1 MPALASRR
9 TDVIVAAVLAAIS
22 VAQVLLFP
30 IAPRAI
36 GVVIALSSTIPVAF
50 RRTHPVA
57 ALIAGTAWWAYPTDG
72 YLVIGY
78 VASFLLLYSF
88 AVAVDDLRVVI
99 AAPLILF
106 GLSVIA
112 LLRNDEP
119 IGEWLG
125 SILAV
130 SAPVAVG
137 RFVRRERERTH
148 QAAVSEERARI
159 ARELHDVVAHGV
171 SVIAVQADAA
181 EAALEYDPARAATP
195 LRSIRGSAHDA
206 LAEMRRMVGVLGET
220 HERGPQPG
228 LAQLPALIQ
237 ESGATLEVTG
247 EPSAV
252 PASLD
257 LAAYR
262 IVQEALTNVRKHAG
276 SAPTTV
282 RITWHDAMLEL
293 DVRDHGPGP
302 NGHGEGHGLVGMR
315 ERVRIHGGR
324 LRTGPAAGGG
334 FEVHAELPL

>member
-1 MPALASRR
+1 MRALASRR
-9 TDVIVAAVLAAIS
+9 TDAVVAAVLAAAS
-22 VAQVLLFP
+22 LVQVLAFP
-30 IAPRAI
+30 IAPR
-36 GVVIALSSTIPVAF
+36 GVGGLIALSATVPVAF

-57 ALIAGTAWWAYPTDG
+57 ALIVGTAWWAYPTDG
-72 YLVIGY
+72 YLAVGY

-88 AVAVDDLRVVI
+88 AVAISDLRIVL
-99 AAPLILF
+99 AAPVVLF
-106 GLSVIA
+106 ALSVA
-112 LLRNDEP
+112 VLVRNDEP

-137 RFVRRERERTH
+137 RFVRREREHTH

-181 EAALEYDPARAATP
+181 EAALEHDPARAATP

-228 LAQLPALIQ
+228 LAQLPALIA
-237 ESGATLEVTG
+237 ESGATLEITG
-247 EPSAV
+247 EPVAV

-276 SAPTTV
+276 SAPATV
-282 RITWHDAMLEL
+282 RVSWREDVLQI
-293 DVRDHGPGP
+293 DVRDHGTGP

-315 ERVRIHGGR
+315 ERVRIHGGHV
-324 LRTGPAAGGG
+324 RTGPAAGGG